1 MINRTLLFTLFLCS
15 PTISLLAAES
25 NVKLDPVNID
35 LSDTASL
42 RRGAITFV
50 NYCLSC
56 HSARYMRYNRVGTDL
71 DIPEETI
78 KQNFLFAGDKVGD
91 LMKAVMP
98 ADDAKEWFGIAP
110 PDLTLIGR
118 RTDPE
123 WIYTYLRGFYPDDN
137 SPSGW
142 NNVIFENVAMP
153 HVLYEWQG
161 HQKPVYREE
170 IEITVIEDADGNTE
184 AVETVHEVFDHFEV
198 VQPGSKSVEEFDNDI
213 RDLVNFFVYL
223 GEPVKLHRHRI
234 GRNIELFLLLLL
246 ISAVLLKREY
256 WKDVN

>member
-1 MINRTLLFTLFLCS
+1 MIKKSLLYVLLLCS
-15 PTISLLAAES
+15 PTFSLLAAES
-25 NVKLDPVNID
+25 NVKLDSVNID

-56 HSARYMRYNRVGTDL
+56 HSARYMRYNRVGSDL
-71 DIPEETI
+71 GIPEETI
-78 KQNFLFAGDKVGD
+78 KRDFLFAADKVGD
-91 LMKAVMP
+91 LMQAVMP

-118 RTDPE
+118 RADPE

-142 NNVIFENVAMP
+142 NNVVYENVAMP

-161 HQKPVYREE
+161 HQEPVYRQE
-170 IEITVIEDADGNTE
+170 IEESVIEDADGNRE
-184 AVETVHEVFDHFEV
+184 VVETVHNIFDHFEV
-198 VQPGSKSVEEFDNDI
+198 VQAGSKSVEEYDNDI
-213 RDLVNFFVYL
+213 RDLVNFFVYM
-223 GEPVKLHRHRI
+223 GEPVKLNRYRI
-234 GRNIELFLLLLL
+234 GRNIEFFLLLLL
-246 ISAVLLKREY
+246 ISAVLLKKEY
-256 WKDVN
+256 WKDVD

>member
-1 MINRTLLFTLFLCS
+1 MIKRHLVYFILCCAPAVAS
-15 PTISLLAAES
+15 LAAES
-25 NVKLDPVNID
+25 NVKLDSVSID

-56 HSARYMRYNRVGTDL
+56 HSARYMRYNRVGVDL
-71 DIPEETI
+71 EIPEETI
-78 KQNFLFAGDKVGD
+78 KQDFLFAADKVGD
-91 LMKAVMP
+91 LMRAVMP

-118 RTDPE
+118 RADPE
-123 WIYTYLRGFYPDDN
+123 WIYTFLRGFYPDEN

-142 NNVIFENVAMP
+142 NNIVVENVAMP

-161 HQKPVYREE
+161 HQEPVYRVETDN
-170 IEITVIEDADGNTE
+170 TVIKNADGST
-184 AVETVHEVFDHFEV
+184 AVIETVHEVFDHFELV
-198 VQPGSKSVEEFDNDI
+198 RAGSKSIEEYDNDI

-223 GEPVKLHRHRI
+223 GEPVKLHRYRI
-234 GRNIELFLLLLL
+234 GRNIELFLVLLL
-246 ISAVLLKREY
+246 ISAMLLKREY
-256 WKDVN
+256 WKDVG